1 MPSLPSKKEIRDFIE
16 QAQQQGGEVS
26 RREIARAFNIKGE
39 ARTEL
44 RQLLKQMSS
53 EGLIDQKG
61 KRATARGALPPVA
74 VLDILDTDDDGDMIC
89 FPPNWKEE
97 FAPPAITLPSQ
108 AAAKTRPVLGKGD
121 RFLGRL
127 SQETD
132 GTYLA
137 KPIKHI
143 GQGAERILG
152 VFRARK
158 VGGAIE
164 PVSRKAKRDYIVE
177 PADING
183 ASDGDLVWGE
193 AKSQRGYGPRMARIR
208 EVVGDISNPAS
219 YSQIAIA
226 NHEIRMDFPAA
237 VHDQADATST
247 PDIGKR
253 KDLRDTPLITIDP
266 ADARDHDDAVFAEL
280 DKDPK
285 NDGGWRVIVAI
296 ADVAHFV
303 SPGSALDKEAIKR
316 GNSTYLPDMVVPMLP
331 ERLSNDLCS
340 LKEGVDRP
348 ALAVEMI
355 FDKDGRKRHHTFM
368 RIMMKSHAGLS
379 YAQVQNAID
388 GNPDQQ
394 TAPLME
400 NVIDPLWG
408 AYKALSTA
416 RDKRGPL
423 DLDMPERRIIF
434 NDDGHVEAVATKE
447 RFEANRLIEEFMIQA
462 NVAAAETLKAAGLPT
477 IYRVHGEP
485 DPERLEGAREFLE
498 SMGYSLPKG
507 QVLQPQN
514 LNQILGHAREK
525 DEVSLVSQIILRAQC
540 QAVYDTSN
548 IGHFGLNLRNYAH
561 FTSPIR
567 RYADI
572 TVHRGLIR
580 ACKLEKNPPPHPE
593 QKDLQQIAEDVS
605 DLERKSMAAERE
617 STDRFLASWL
627 SDRVGAEFSARING
641 VTRSGLFV
649 SLEDTGADGFIP
661 ASTIGAEYFR
671 YEESANALVS
681 EAGNGI
687 YRIGQPVTVRL
698 KEVTPL
704 QGGLLFEMLS
714 DPLTGIKLPKS
725 RGRGA
730 DKHKPVRRKTKAGA
744 RPSSRR
750 KRK

>member
-1 MPSLPSKKEIRDFIE
+1 MPPLPSKKEIRDFIE
-16 QAQQQGGEVS
+16 KAQQQGGEVS
-26 RREIARAFNIKGE
+26 RREIARAFNVKGE

-61 KRATARGALPPVA
+61 KRATARGSLPPVA
-74 VLDILDTDDDGDMIC
+74 VLDILDTDDEGDLIC
-89 FPPNWKEE
+89 FPPNWKEN
-97 FAPPAITLPSQ
+97 FAPPPITLPAD
-108 AAAKTRPVLGKGD
+108 AAAKTRPVLGRGD

-127 SQETD
+127 AQETD
-132 GTYLA
+132 GTYTA

-152 VFRARK
+152 VYRDRK

-164 PVSRKAKRDYIVE
+164 PVSRKAKRDYLVE

-183 ASDGDLVWGE
+183 ATDGDLVWAE
-193 AKSQRGYGPRMARIR
+193 AKNQRGYGPRMARIR
-208 EVVGDISNPAS
+208 EVLGDISNPAS

-226 NHEIRMDFPAA
+226 NHDIRTEFPAA
-237 VHDQADATST
+237 VHGQADAATT
-247 PDIGKR
+247 PDIGSR
-253 KDLRDTPLITIDP
+253 TDLRETPLITIDP
-266 ADARDHDDAVFAEL
+266 ADARDHDDAVFAEP
-280 DKDPK
+280 DPDPK
-285 NDGGWRVIVAI
+285 NEGGWRVIVAI
-296 ADVAHFV
+296 TDVAWFV
-303 SPGSALDKEAIKR
+303 SPGSDLDKEALKR

-348 ALAVEMI
+348 ALATEMI
-355 FDKDGRKRHHTFM
+355 FDSQGRKRQHKFI

-379 YAQVQNAID
+379 YTQVQNGID
-388 GNPDQQ
+388 GNPDEQ

-400 NVIDPLWG
+400 NVIKPLWA
-408 AYKALSTA
+408 AYRSLCQA
-416 RDKRGPL
+416 RNKRGPL

-434 NDDGHVEAVATKE
+434 DDAGHVEAVATKE

-462 NVAAAETLKAAGLPT
+462 NVAAAETLKSANLPA

-485 DPERLEGAREFLE
+485 DPERLDGAREFLE

-507 QVLQPQN
+507 QVLKSEN
-514 LNQILGHAREK
+514 LNQILKHAREK
-525 DEVSLVSQIILRAQC
+525 DEVSLVSQIILRAQR

-580 ACKLEKNPPPHPE
+580 ACNLEKKLPPAIE
-593 QKDLQQIAEDVS
+593 QKELQQIAEDVS

-627 SDRVGAEFSARING
+627 SDRVGAEFAARING

-649 SLEDTGADGFIP
+649 TLEDTGADGFIP
-661 ASTIGAEYFR
+661 ARTIGAEYFR
-671 YEESANALVS
+671 HEESANALVS

-687 YRIGQPVTVRL
+687 YRMGQPVQVRL

-714 DPLTGIKLPKS
+714 EPLTGIKITKGKGRATVGKKS
-725 RGRGA
+725 
-730 DKHKPVRRKTKAGA
+730 VRRKTRSENK
-744 RPSSRR
+744 SSSKR